1 MQNNLPLTMAQIKA
15 DIFLVEAAIAEA
27 EKLSSKDAKYIK
39 GQAGYHLQQAA
50 EKLIKIQLYASGQ
63 NLNPAKIYKHKLYEL
78 IAYAASIGA
87 KLIVPSYIDK
97 NAAVIS
103 DWEAEGRYDIHV
115 VVKITQLKKCSEE
128 INAWYDQL
136 LKDGYR

>member
-1 MQNNLPLTMAQIKA
+1 MARIKA

-63 NLNPAKIYKHKLYEL
+63 N
-78 IAYAASIGA
+78 SIC
-87 KLIVPSYIDK
+87 
-97 NAAVIS
+97 
-103 DWEAEGRYDIHV
+103 
-115 VVKITQLKKCSEE
+115 KKPYPF
-128 INAWYDQL
+128 ARRKRTL
-136 LKDGYR
+136 